1 MERKNAI
8 TMKKNPL
15 TLIGNEIKVGDKAPD
30 FQVVDATL
38 APKTLKDF
46 SGKIKVISVTP
57 SLDTPVCDMQI
68 RKFNEKAAS
77 YKDTVVINISMDL
90 PFAINRFCTTNGI
103 KNVVALSDYQKG
115 SFGENYGLLIKEL
128 RLLARA
134 VIVIDRD
141 DKIVYY
147 ELVKEATDHPDYDK
161 LFSFLD
167 TLK

>member
-8 TMKKNPL
+8 TMKGNPL
-15 TLIGNEIKVGDKAPD
+15 TLVGNEVNVGDKAPD
-30 FQVVDATL
+30 FQVVDAAL

-46 SGKIKVISVTP
+46 AGKIKVISVTP

-68 RKFNEKAAS
+68 RKFNEKAS
-77 YKDTVVINISMDL
+77 NYSDTVIINISMDL
-90 PFAINRFCTTNGI
+90 PFALNRFCSTAGI
-103 KNVVALSDYQKG
+103 KNVITLSDYQKG

-134 VIVIDRD
+134 VLVIDKE

-147 ELVKEATDHPDYDK
+147 ELVKEVTSQPDYDK
-161 LFSFLD
+161 LFNFLD
-167 TLK
+167 NLK